1 MLLIIY
7 RHVYLFISSLQYSWR
22 LGILFGFRR
31 RLLLYTDSEALTLL
45 QAQIQRC
52 LAGFAADLSR
62 QLRHHIAG
70 DKGQ

>member
-1 MLLIIY
+1 M
-7 RHVYLFISSLQYSWR
+7 
-22 LGILFGFRR
+22 LFGFRR